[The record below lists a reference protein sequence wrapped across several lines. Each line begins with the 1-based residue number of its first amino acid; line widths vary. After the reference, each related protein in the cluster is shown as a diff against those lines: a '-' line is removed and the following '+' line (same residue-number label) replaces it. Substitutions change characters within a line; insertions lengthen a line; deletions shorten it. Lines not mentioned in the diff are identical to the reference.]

1 MRDREVEWVDRNWKP
16 GVEVSIEQ
24 IQVVVNFEFSL
35 PNVALSLGLIFG
47 DFQEG
52 QLFLY
57 LNKCYSL
64 QIHYKDIVFLND
76 L

>member
-1 MRDREVEWVDRNWKP
+1 MRGREVEWVDRNWKP

-47 DFQEG
+47 DLQG

-64 QIHYKDIVFLND
+64 QIHYKDK
-76 L
+76 